1 MRAPSCGQPDDCGQQ
16 DHGPHNHQDPEG
28 RSERVD
34 GPRHAVDGSRHAV
47 DGSRHV
53 VEGPRHFVEAVVD
66 EEPLRDLY
74 RQSARVRCVRG
85 RSGMQRGAVTYAH
98 YYTSTL
104 EAA

>member
-16 DHGPHNHQDPEG
+16 DHGPHNHQDTEG
-28 RSERVD
+28 RRDAARGRSDRVD
-34 GPRHAVDGSRHAV
+34 GP
-47 DGSRHV
+47 RHV

-98 YYTSTL
+98 YYTSSL